1 MINNH
6 KKSIVVV
13 ISSSELVLAG
23 LAEILK
29 GSLANEVITLHRGDE
44 MIDYPTMDGNILV
57 LATSEEYE
65 KSNIFIRQI
74 LHAAGHLQFLTLQ
87 LDPQAGYSGHTINL
101 NDTASLI
108 CYKVNEVLN
117 SFLSATIRETDT
129 ELTRREIEVLQ
140 LLCKGYSNKEIADQL
155 FVSTHT
161 VISHRKNI
169 SEKTGIKSASG
180 LTMYAILKKIVDV
193 GDINTADLI

>member
-6 KKSIVVV
+6 KRFIVVV
-13 ISSSELVLAG
+13 VSSSELVLAG
-23 LAEILK
+23 MAEVLK
-29 GSLANEVITLHRGDE
+29 GSLANEVILLQRGDQI
-44 MIDYPTMDGNILV
+44 IDYPKMDGNVLV
-57 LATSEEYE
+57 ISTTEEQE
-65 KSNIFIRQI
+65 KNGHFMRQI
-74 LHAAGHLQFLTLQ
+74 LSTANNLHFLNLQ
-87 LDPQAGYSGHTINL
+87 LETGANYTNNTINL
-101 NDTASLI
+101 NDTAALI
-108 CYKVNEVLN
+108 CFKVNEVLN
-117 SFLSATIRETDT
+117 SFLSAAVRENDT

-180 LTMYAILKKIVDV
+180 LTMYAILKKIIDV

>member
-6 KKSIVVV
+6 KRSIVVV

-23 LAEILK
+23 MSEILK
-29 GSLANEVITLHRGDE
+29 SSLANEVIMLHRGDE
-44 MIDYPTMDGNILV
+44 IIDYPKMDGNVLV
-57 LATSEEYE
+57 IATREEYE
-65 KSNIFIRQI
+65 KSNVFIRQV

-87 LDPQAGYSGHTINL
+87 LDLQGPYSNNTIHL
-101 NDTASLI
+101 NDASSLI

-193 GDINTADLI
+193 GDINQDELI